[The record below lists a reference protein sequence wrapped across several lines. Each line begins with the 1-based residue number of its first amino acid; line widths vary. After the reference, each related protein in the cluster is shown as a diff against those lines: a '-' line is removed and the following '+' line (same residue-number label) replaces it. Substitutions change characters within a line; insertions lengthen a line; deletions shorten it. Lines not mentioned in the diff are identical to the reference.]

1 MRSFKKIVIE
11 SIEQLDER
19 YETKKADKK
28 MIGDK
33 EHIVHALHHDGEEIG
48 RIYPHSATSQT
59 KAKGSRIATSQK
71 RVVRWG

>member
-1 MRSFKKIVIE
+1 MRSFKKFVIE